1 MSSTRQTLLPSHWN
15 LTSSCYEKLLSWHL
29 TTNTRSLVTPKK
41 KPWILLI
48 RDFIVLFRSDIQNG
62 HIYISYSF
70 QLTWSEVMC
79 DSLGIRG
86 SCVVPFQNCVRH
98 PCNVYSGFFSEIFLS
113 ADLYWWC
120 KLGIF
125 DKRSNLNHFLW
136 NCRTKLNQIWQGWS
150 FRQFIQI
157 RHIMRR
163 KKSNQNLL
171 LRNLRWND
179 LWLAHFPNYVWH
191 PLGPMSTGSW
201 EPLDK
206 NYL

>member
-1 MSSTRQTLLPSHWN
+1 
-15 LTSSCYEKLLSWHL
+15 
-29 TTNTRSLVTPKK
+29 
-41 KPWILLI
+41 
-48 RDFIVLFRSDIQNG
+48 LFRSDIQNG

-79 DSLGIRG
+79 ASLGICG

-136 NCRTKLNQIWQGWS
+136 NCRTKFGRGGPSDNLYRLGILWGEKNQIKIFYSEIWDEMIFGWPI
-150 FRQFIQI
+150 FK
-157 RHIMRR
+157 IMCDTPWAPWV
-163 KKSNQNLL
+163 Q
-171 LRNLRWND
+171 D
-179 LWLAHFPNYVWH
+179 P
-191 PLGPMSTGSW
+191 GS
-201 EPLDK
+201 L
-206 NYL
+206 